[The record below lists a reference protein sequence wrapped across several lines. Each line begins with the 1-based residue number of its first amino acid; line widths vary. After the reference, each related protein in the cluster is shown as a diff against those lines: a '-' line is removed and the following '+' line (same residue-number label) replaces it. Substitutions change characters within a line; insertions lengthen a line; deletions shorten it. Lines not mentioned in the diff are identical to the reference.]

1 MGKYSREPKTAERRV
16 RFFRLRVLSADHAMH
31 ELSDQVL
38 LRRCADHGA
47 DEAFAE
53 LVRRHCNLVW
63 AAARRVSGDGEIAR
77 DVAQTVF
84 TDLWRKVGKLP
95 DGTVL
100 AGWLYRAACHAA
112 ANHIRGEARRAQREQ
127 QAMHQHQ
134 LRATDAAERRAAEEL
149 QPWLDA
155 ALADLAEAD
164 RDAVVLRYLAGR
176 SLAQIGATFGTSE
189 DAARKRVSRA
199 LEKLRDAFRQ
209 RGVDLAGGT
218 IVAAITLA
226 GAQAAP
232 AGLAT
237 NIACTML
244 AGASTVTGATSILLF
259 MKSKLALGIV
269 GGAVLTTA
277 LVWQQRNISRLV
289 DENAALRQ
297 QAMAV
302 RADGPTVA
310 STNPVISEKS
320 AGQSDEH
327 AELLRLRGEV
337 ARLNRQNGEILAGKT
352 HSASSNPEKPATY
365 AAIGAATPNAGL
377 ERLVLASKLG
387 DTENVAKFVTWRKGE
402 GVPEELASQMHA
414 PMIRNLTNT
423 VVSNGEVR
431 ILNQLTESDTMVR
444 TRVEVMDQNGKARLR
459 ELRFVLEDGE
469 WKPAFTIERSSSGS
483 FDATFMLPLT
493 PELGHTKQ

>member
-1 MGKYSREPKTAERRV
+1 
-16 RFFRLRVLSADHAMH
+16 MH
-31 ELSDQVL
+31 ELSDQEL
-38 LRRCADHGA
+38 LRRYADHGA

-63 AAARRVSGDGEIAR
+63 AAAWRVSGDGEIAR

-127 QAMHQHQ
+127 HAMHQHE
-134 LRATDAAERRAAEEL
+134 LRAAEVAERCAAEEL

-164 RDAVVLRYLAGR
+164 RDAIVLRYLAGQ
-176 SLAQIGATFGTSE
+176 SLAQIGATLGTSE

-237 NIACTML
+237 NLACTML

-269 GGAVLTTA
+269 SGAVLTTA
-277 LVWQQRNISRLV
+277 LVWQQRNIARLA
-289 DENAALRQ
+289 DENAALLQRAI
-297 QAMAV
+297 AM
-302 RADGPTVA
+302 RADGPPVA
-310 STNPVISEKS
+310 STNPVVSEKS
-320 AGQSDEH
+320 AGQSEEH

-337 ARLNRQNGEILAGKT
+337 ARLRRQNDGIPAAKINVTSGK
-352 HSASSNPEKPATY
+352 PEKPTAY
-365 AAIGAATPNAGL
+365 SAIGAATPNAGL
-377 ERLVLASKLG
+377 ERLILASKSG
-387 DTENVAKFVTWRKGE
+387 DSENVIRFVAWRKGE
-402 GVPEELASQMHA
+402 GVPEEVANQMQA
-414 PMIRNLTNT
+414 PLVRNLTNT
-423 VVSNGEVR
+423 MNGSGEVR
-431 ILNQLTESDTMVR
+431 ILNQLTESDTLVR
-444 TRVEVMDQNGKARLR
+444 ARVELMDQNGKANLR
-459 ELRFVLEDGE
+459 ELRFALEEGE

-483 FDATFMLPLT
+483 FGATLVLPLT
-493 PELGHTKQ
+493 PELGPTKQ